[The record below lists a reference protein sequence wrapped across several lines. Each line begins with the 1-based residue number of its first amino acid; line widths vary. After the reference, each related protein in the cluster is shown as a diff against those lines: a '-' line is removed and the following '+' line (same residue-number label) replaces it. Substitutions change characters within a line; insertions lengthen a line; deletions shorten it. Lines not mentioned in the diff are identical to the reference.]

1 MFRKIKQMHFVGI
14 GGIGMSGIAEVL
26 LNLGYTVTGS
36 DLKESSITERLGS
49 LGAKITRGHSSDNVK
64 DADVVVYSSAVKPD
78 NVELVEAKSRQIPII
93 ARAEMLAE
101 LMRMK
106 YGIAVAGT
114 HGKTTTTSM
123 IARILTEGGLDPT
136 IVVGGKLR
144 SLDTNAKLGAGEYL
158 VCEADESDRSFLR
171 LSPTISVIT
180 TLEEEHMESYGDLET
195 LEETYVQFANKV
207 PFYGCVVLS
216 LDEKNL
222 QNIFPRIEKRCITYG
237 MKTHA
242 KVKAGG
248 VVFEGFGSRYI
259 LESSGETLGE
269 IKLGVPGLHNVYDS
283 LAACAV
289 GLELGLDFSVLTK
302 ALSEF
307 KGVRRRFE
315 IKGEVDKVTLV
326 DDYGHHPTEIEV
338 TLEGARQAWPGR
350 IIAVFQ
356 PHLYSRT
363 VKLAGSFG
371 KSFHNADL
379 VVVTDVYGAREEP
392 IRGVSGKLISDAC
405 TASGH
410 KAVEYIENKAH
421 VAGWLLDT
429 VKPGDMVL
437 TMGAGDVY
445 KVGDELLELLRAKNE
460 DSEACATS

>member
-1 MFRKIKQMHFVGI
+1 MFRKIKHIHFVGI

-36 DLKESSITERLGS
+36 DLSESSITERLS
-49 LGAKITRGHSSDNVK
+49 NLGATVAAGHSPGNVK

-78 NVELVEAKSRQIPII
+78 NVELVEARSTKIPII
-93 ARAEMLAE
+93 ERAEMLAE

-144 SLDTNAKLGAGEYL
+144 SLDTNARLGAGEYL

-180 TLEEEHMESYGDLET
+180 TLEEEHMESYGDMET
-195 LEETYVQFANKV
+195 LEDTYVQFANKV

-216 LDEKNL
+216 LDEENL
-222 QNIFPRIEKRCITYG
+222 QNMLPRIEKRCITYG
-237 MKTHA
+237 MKTQA
-242 KVKAGG
+242 KVKADG
-248 VVFEGFGSRYI
+248 VVFEGFGSKYI
-259 LESSGETLGE
+259 LESDGETLGE
-269 IKLGVPGLHNVYDS
+269 IRLSVPGLHNIYDS

-289 GLELGLDFSVLTK
+289 GLELGLDFSVLAK

-315 IKGEVDKVTLV
+315 TKGEVDEVTLI
-326 DDYGHHPTEIEV
+326 DDYGHHPTEIKV
-338 TLEGARQAWPGR
+338 TLEAARQAWPGR

-363 VKLAGSFG
+363 AKLASSFG
-371 KSFHNADL
+371 KSFDNADL
-379 VVVTDVYGAREEP
+379 VVIIDVYGAREEP
-392 IRGVSGKLISDAC
+392 VRGVSGKLISDAC

-410 KAVEYIENKAH
+410 KAVEYIENKAL
-421 VAGWLLDT
+421 VAGRLLDT
-429 VKPGDMVL
+429 VRPGDMVL

-445 KVGDELLELLRAKNE
+445 KIGEELLELLRARSE
-460 DSEACATS
+460 DSKARATS

>member
-1 MFRKIKQMHFVGI
+1 
-14 GGIGMSGIAEVL
+14 MSGIAEVL

-36 DLKESSITERLGS
+36 DLKESPIAERLS
-49 LGAKITRGHSSDNVK
+49 DLGAKVTKGHSPLNVK

-78 NVELVEAKSRQIPII
+78 NVELAEARSRKIPVI

-136 IVVGGKLR
+136 VVVGGKLR

-158 VCEADESDRSFLR
+158 VCEADESDRSFLS

-180 TLEEEHMESYGDLET
+180 TLEEEHMESYGDLSTVED
-195 LEETYVQFANKV
+195 TYVQFANKV

-222 QNIFPRIEKRCITYG
+222 QNILPRIEKRCITYG
-237 MKTHA
+237 VKTEA
-242 KVKAGG
+242 KVKGED
-248 VVFEGFGSRYI
+248 VVFEGFGSKYV
-259 LESSGETLGE
+259 LKSNGKTLGE
-269 IKLGVPGLHNVYDS
+269 IRLGVPGLHNVYDS

-289 GLELGLDFSVLTK
+289 GLELGLDYSVLK
-302 ALSEF
+302 EALSQF

-315 IKGEVDKVTLV
+315 IKGEADKVTLI

-338 TLEGARQAWPGR
+338 TLEGARRAWPGR
-350 IIAVFQ
+350 IIVVFQ

-363 VKLAGSFG
+363 ARLATSFG
-371 KSFHNADL
+371 RCFYNADL
-379 VVVTDVYGAREEP
+379 VVVTDVYGAREDP
-392 IRGVSGKLISDAC
+392 IPGVSGKLISDAC
-405 TASGH
+405 AASGH
-410 KAVEYIENKAH
+410 KAVDYVENKAF
-421 VAGWLLDT
+421 VAERLLDK
-429 VKPGDMVL
+429 VRPGDMVL
-437 TMGAGDVY
+437 TIGAGDIY
-445 KVGDELLELLRAKNE
+445 KVGEELLELLRKRSG
-460 DSEACATS
+460 DPEARTTS

>member
-1 MFRKIKQMHFVGI
+1 MFRKIKHIHFVGI

-36 DLKESSITERLGS
+36 DLKESPITERLSS
-49 LGAKITRGHSSDNVK
+49 LGAKVSTGHSPHNVK

-78 NVELVEAKSRQIPII
+78 NVELVEAKSRQIPTI

-158 VCEADESDRSFLR
+158 VCEADESDRSFLK

-180 TLEEEHMESYGDLET
+180 TLEEEHMESYRDLET
-195 LEETYVQFANKV
+195 VEDAYVQFANKV

-222 QNIFPRIEKRCITYG
+222 QNIVARIEKRCITYG
-237 MKTHA
+237 MKTQVN
-242 KVKAGG
+242 VKAKG
-248 VVFEGFGSRYI
+248 VVFEGFGSKYV
-259 LESSGETLGE
+259 LQSNGDTLGE
-269 IKLGVPGLHNVYDS
+269 IRLGVPGLHNVYDS

-289 GLELGLDFSVLTK
+289 GLELGLDFSVLTR
-302 ALSEF
+302 ALAEF

-315 IKGEVDKVTLV
+315 IKGEMDEVTLI

-338 TLEGARQAWPGR
+338 TLEGARRAWPGR

-363 VKLAGSFG
+363 ARLADSFG
-371 KSFHNADL
+371 RSFYNADL

-392 IRGVSGKLISDAC
+392 IRGVSGRLISDAC

-410 KAVEYIENKAH
+410 KAVNYVEDMAS
-421 VAGWLLDT
+421 VARWLLDI
-429 VKPGDMVL
+429 VRPGDMVL

-445 KVGDELLELLRAKNE
+445 KVGEELLKLLKAR
-460 DSEACATS
+460 SENSKARATS